1 MSYFLILR
9 NGRNNNN
16 NNITT
21 YALHAPP
28 PPTVQEGE
36 HYSKRS
42 LRQID
47 VRAVPIG
54 NDFFYSFIS
63 HVEPR
68 NHMQVRNSI

>member
-1 MSYFLILR
+1 MPSM
-9 NGRNNNN
+9 
-16 NNITT
+16 
-21 YALHAPP
+21 PP